1 MTAYG
6 MHSFTNETVIKIARD
21 PDPERKATVKG
32 TMAKGSSFA
41 SLGSGLTIGKIA
53 DKCIPPENY
62 EVIGETTVPPCV
74 YIDDELL
81 RTSINMT
88 VLNRMDNA
96 WGKASAT
103 QNIVSHPAVNQFG
116 YLRAAVTLLKSI
128 IPPVLS
134 DRSETCSQI
143 CI

>member
-21 PDPERKATVKG
+21 PDPERKATIKG

-53 DKCIPPENY
+53 DKCIPPENC

-103 QNIVSHPAVNQFG
+103 QNIIPIWQ
-116 YLRAAVTLLKSI
+116 SI
-128 IPPVLS
+128 NLGISEQQVLS
-134 DRSETCSQI
+134 
-143 CI
+143 